1 MEVDYYN
8 NAIMMEVIVTYTT
21 RAGGTTM
28 PRTLPETA
36 PMTCAGRLG
45 NNNNNNNNNDS
56 SNNTTTN
63 NNTTN
68 NDNNNTK

>member
-45 NNNNNNNNNDS
+45 NNNNNNNDS